1 MYEFFDF
8 DYKNAVFEWDDN
20 TADINFKKHGIRF
33 ETAVKIFADDN
44 KLIRYDEEHPQ
55 EERYNILGKIG
66 NVLFVVCTFKQ
77 DNLVRIIS
85 ARLATKSEKERYL
98 YGEDFNV

>member
-8 DYKNAVFEWDDN
+8 DYKNAVVEWDDN
-20 TADINFKKHGIRF
+20 KADINFKKHGIRF

>member
-20 TADINFKKHGIRF
+20 KADINFKKHGIRF

-44 KLIRYDEEHPQ
+44 KLIFTLYPAPLSD
-55 EERYNILGKIG
+55 
-66 NVLFVVCTFKQ
+66 
-77 DNLVRIIS
+77 S
-85 ARLATKSEKERYL
+85 ARSSWKYTS
-98 YGEDFNV
+98 

>member
-20 TADINFKKHGIRF
+20 KADINFKKHGIRF

-55 EERYNILGKIG
+55 EERYNILGKSEMFYLLYVRLNKITLSE
-66 NVLFVVCTFKQ
+66 LFP
-77 DNLVRIIS
+77 LV
-85 ARLATKSEKERYL
+85 
-98 YGEDFNV
+98 

>member
-20 TADINFKKHGIRF
+20 KADINFKKHGIRF

-55 EERYNILGKIG
+55 EERYNILQYTQYKLIG
-66 NVLFVVCTFKQ
+66 TNSPTVP
-77 DNLVRIIS
+77 NPPAG
-85 ARLATKSEKERYL
+85 ARTGQITET
-98 YGEDFNV
+98 

>member
-20 TADINFKKHGIRF
+20 KADINFKKHGIRF

-77 DNLVRIIS
+77 DNLVR
-85 ARLATKSEKERYL
+85 KSEKERYL

>member
-20 TADINFKKHGIRF
+20 KADINFKKHGIRF

-44 KLIRYDEEHPQ
+44 MLM
-55 EERYNILGKIG
+55 
-66 NVLFVVCTFKQ
+66 
-77 DNLVRIIS
+77 II
-85 ARLATKSEKERYL
+85 
-98 YGEDFNV
+98 N

>member
-20 TADINFKKHGIRF
+20 KADINFKKHGIRF

-44 KLIRYDEEHPQ
+44 KLNQDLLSA
-55 EERYNILGKIG
+55 ILG
-66 NVLFVVCTFKQ
+66 N
-77 DNLVRIIS
+77 DYD
-85 ARLATKSEKERYL
+85 YL
-98 YGEDFNV
+98 YANN

>member
-20 TADINFKKHGIRF
+20 KADINFKKHGIRF

-44 KLIRYDEEHPQ
+44 KLIRYE
-55 EERYNILGKIG
+55 
-66 NVLFVVCTFKQ
+66 
-77 DNLVRIIS
+77 
-85 ARLATKSEKERYL
+85 
-98 YGEDFNV
+98 

>member
-20 TADINFKKHGIRF
+20 KADINFKNHGIRF

>member
-20 TADINFKKHGIRF
+20 KADINFKKHGIRF

-66 NVLFVVCTFKQ
+66 NV
-77 DNLVRIIS
+77 VRIIS

>member
-8 DYKNAVFEWDDN
+8 DYKNAVFELDYN
-20 TADINFKKHGIRF
+20 NADINFKKHGIRF